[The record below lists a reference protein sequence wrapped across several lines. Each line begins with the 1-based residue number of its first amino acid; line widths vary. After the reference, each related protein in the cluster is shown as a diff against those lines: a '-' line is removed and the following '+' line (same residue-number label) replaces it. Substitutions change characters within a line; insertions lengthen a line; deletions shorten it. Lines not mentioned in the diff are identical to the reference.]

1 MNEAN
6 KPNILYILAD
16 DLGWADVGF
25 HGSPIRTPTLDRL
38 AETGV
43 ELTHHYACPMCTP
56 TRASLLSGRHPG
68 RFGRHATT
76 PSNGPVFPDG
86 YETIAT
92 SLRHAGYRTGVF
104 GKWHLGSSAEFGPN
118 RYGFDYAYGS
128 LAGGVDPYNHCYK
141 KQYPEYVHTWHRNGT
156 LLDEPGHVTDLLTR
170 EATSWIR
177 AQASPWFCY
186 VPYTAVHVPVKAPQ
200 EWLNRYELEAYD
212 EDPKRDRSFKR
223 YAAYASQM
231 DAGVGR
237 LIETLTEIGQ
247 LENTIVVFASDNGA
261 IYETLHESDRYPG
274 MQEQC
279 PRLGSNLPLRG
290 QKAQMYEGGIRTPA
304 VLSWP
309 GTLAAGT
316 RTAPLHVTDC
326 MPTLLALVGYAPTG
340 DPQFDGVDVGSYL
353 WGGAE
358 APPERDLFWNF
369 RGAEFGL
376 REGNWKLILRER
388 EGGQEIELYDLHDDP
403 YETTDRAKGEPDVV
417 ARLQGKMAEQR
428 TLDDTSV
435 RPDAPTAG
443 AGL

>member
-1 MNEAN
+1 MSLAD

-16 DLGWADVGF
+16 DLGWGDVSF

-43 ELTHHYACPMCTP
+43 ELTHHYVCPMCTP

-76 PSNGPVFPDG
+76 PSNAPVFPDG
-86 YETIAT
+86 YAT
-92 SLRHAGYRTGVF
+92 LATYLRQAGYRTGLF

-141 KQYPEYVHTWHRNGT
+141 TQYPEYMHTWHRNGT
-156 LLDEPGHVTDLLTR
+156 LVRETGHVTDLIVR
-170 EATSWIR
+170 EASEWIR
-177 AQASPWFCY
+177 GQASPWFCY
-186 VPYTAVHVPVKAPQ
+186 VPFTAVHVPVKAPQ
-200 EWLNRYELEAYD
+200 QWLDRYEFGTYD
-212 EDPKRDRSFKR
+212 ADPKRDRSFKR

-237 LIETLTEIGQ
+237 LIETLTEMGR
-247 LENTIVVFASDNGA
+247 LEDTIVVFASDNGA

-274 MQEQC
+274 LQEQC

-309 GTLAAGT
+309 GTLAPGT
-316 RTAPLHVTDC
+316 RDAPLQVTDW
-326 MPTLLALVGYAPTG
+326 MPTLLSLVGCTPEE
-340 DPQFDGVDVGSYL
+340 DPRWDGVDVGPYL

-358 APPERDLFWNF
+358 SPLDRDLFWNF
-369 RGAEFGL
+369 RGVEFGL
-376 REGNWKLILRER
+376 REKELKLILRES
-388 EGGQEIELYDLHDDP
+388 EDTDELELYNLHDDP
-403 YETTDRAKGEPDVV
+403 YETTDLAGSKPDVV
-417 ARLQGKMAEQR
+417 ERLRRKIGEQR
-428 TLDDTSV
+428 TLDGTSV
-435 RPDAPTAG
+435 RPDGGG
-443 AGL
+443 A